1 MKNILTILSLF
12 ISVNFY
18 SQIIHPQDGTNI
30 KELFCGQ
37 SVPYFDPG
45 GQQGNYYPNVMSEQQ
60 FIVPSG
66 GHVIQIDFNNLF
78 DVKSD
83 GTGGCED
90 YIEVYDGAIGGGGTL
105 IGIYCNIL
113 PPGIIT
119 STGNAITVK
128 FYSDGANNHQGWVA
142 TVTAVDILSP
152 QGSDP
157 SPISVQCIGDVP
169 PADVSVVTDE
179 SDNCGPPSV
188 THISDAT
195 DGNHCPE
202 TITRTY
208 RINDVIGN
216 FIDVYQTITIHDV
229 TAPVMGSAPADTVIA
244 CKSDMPGITNL
255 SYDDNCDGDG
265 MVSGSDVSN
274 GNTCPEIVTRT
285 WTYVD
290 ACGNVGTETQV
301 FTINDVEAPTASNPT
316 SINVECLADAP
327 SPDVLVVND
336 EFDACDTALVV
347 AFADDSIVGN
357 AAGLAEAIIRTYSI
371 TDDCGNFTTVEQT
384 INIIDTQN
392 PQATSPVDLNVECL
406 SDVPLPN
413 VSVISDETDNCTA
426 SPVVAFVSDISDG
439 LFAPE
444 TITRTYS
451 VADEAGNT
459 TIITQI
465 ITINDVT
472 SPTASSPT
480 AINVECAGDIP
491 SPDVLVIADETDN
504 CTASPVVAFVS
515 DISDGLFA
523 PETITR
529 TYSVTDE
536 AGNST
541 SITQTIIINDVTNPG
556 IFNCPSDEVII
567 SSLYDPNNPL
577 FGDNCDLEHIY
588 WTMTGA
594 TNNASP
600 TAGIHYVGLESFN
613 DGITTIT
620 YAAEDSS
627 GNTATCSFT
636 VTANLINCTLAASAV
651 SSNASCFGAS
661 DGSIDVTT
669 AGGAIPISYQ
679 WNSGDVTEDL
689 IGVVAGTYSL
699 TIIDNEGCDTTF
711 ITTVSEPSVIELSIN
726 SNDPSCGDDDGVAF
740 VTVLSGGASPFSYS
754 WTNGASTSQADSL
767 STGIYSVQVTDD
779 AGCSVSS
786 TVIINNWNGPN
797 ILLNSSQEP
806 SCFGDSDGTIDITAV
821 GGAGS
826 YSYIWSEGST
836 TEDISGLISGTYDVT
851 LQDANGCETTESFTV
866 NDPIL
871 MDLSNTNITEA
882 SCGGFD
888 GGITVTV
895 TGGAGNYN
903 YQWEAAAGNAT
914 VNSVSGLTAGAYAL
928 TVADANGCI
937 ATMTYSINNVGGPII
952 TEDLII
958 QPTCTGGGTGSIDV
972 SITGG
977 SAPYGYSWDSGQV
990 SEDISGITPGDYQLT
1005 VTDNLGCAAIYIGTV
1020 DGIIPLGEDI
1030 CLVTVDTITGTN
1042 LVVWT
1047 KTDTAGISHYNI
1059 YREGNSTGLYALV
1072 GTNPVSVLSQW
1083 LDPTAN
1089 PSIKS
1094 WRYKISAVDSCGNE
1108 SYKSPSHKTMHV
1120 TSNIGLGGVVNVFWD
1135 YYDGFSYGSYYI
1147 SRYTASTGWV
1157 PIDTVVSTA
1166 TSWTDISPPNLI
1178 DVEYMIQ
1185 VQPSSTC
1192 TATKAQD
1199 HNTTRSNRHT
1209 TVEPNPQGTIDLIN
1223 NSFSLYPNPTN
1234 GLVTILLSENPVNS
1248 WSVRITDLAGKLLS
1262 QSLEKGAT
1270 LNLDLS
1276 FYDSGIYLIEIN
1288 VNGMVRI
1295 EKVIIQ

>member
-1 MKNILTILSLF
+1 MKQILPILILF

-18 SQIIHPQDGTNI
+18 SQINHPLDGTNI
-30 KELFCGQ
+30 KQLNCGQ
-37 SVPYFDPG
+37 SIPYYDPG
-45 GQQGNYYPNVMSEQQ
+45 GNQGNYSSNVMSEQQ
-60 FIVPSG
+60 FTVPSG
-66 GHVIQIDFNNLF
+66 GHVIEIDFNNLF
-78 DVKSD
+78 DVKSNVS
-83 GTGGCED
+83 GGCED
-90 YIEVYDGAIGGGGTL
+90 YVEIYDGAIGGGGTL
-105 IGIYCNIL
+105 IGLYCNEN
-113 PPGIIT
+113 PPGVIT
-119 STGNAITVK
+119 SNGNSITVK

-142 TVTAVDILSP
+142 NVTAVDILNP

-157 SPISVQCIGDVP
+157 TPIGVQCIGDVP

-208 RINDVIGN
+208 RISDVTGN
-216 FIDVYQTITIHDV
+216 FIDVYQTITVNDV
-229 TAPVMGSAPADTVIA
+229 TAPLMGSAPADTSIG
-244 CKSDMPGITNL
+244 CKSDMPAMTNL

-265 MVSGSDVSN
+265 IVSGSDVSN

-301 FTINDVEAPTASNPT
+301 FTINDVESPTASNPT
-316 SINVECLADAP
+316 SINVECIADAP
-327 SPDVLVVND
+327 APDVLVVND

-347 AFADDSIVGN
+347 AFVDDSIVYN
-357 AAGLAEAIIRTYSI
+357 AGSLAETIIRTYSI

-384 INIIDTQN
+384 INLIDTQN
-392 PQATSPVDLNVECL
+392 PQATSPADLNVECL

-413 VSVISDETDNCTA
+413 VQVIT
-426 SPVVAFVSDISDG
+426 
-439 LFAPE
+439 
-444 TITRTYS
+444 
-451 VADEAGNT
+451 
-459 TIITQI
+459 
-465 ITINDVT
+465 
-472 SPTASSPT
+472 
-480 AINVECAGDIP
+480 
-491 SPDVLVIADETDN
+491 DETDN

-536 AGNST
+536 AGNITSITQTIIINDVTSPTASSPTSINVECTGDIPSPDILVITDETDNCTASPVVAFVSDISDGLFAPETIIRTYSVTDEAGNNT

-556 IFNCPSDEVII
+556 IFNCPSDEVIT
-567 SSLYDPNNPL
+567 SSSFDPNNPL
-577 FGDNCDLEHIY
+577 VADNCDLEHIY

-600 TAGIHYVGLESFN
+600 TTGINYIELEEFH
-613 DGITTIT
+613 DGITTILYT
-620 YAAEDSS
+620 ALDSS
-627 GNTATCSFT
+627 GNASTCSFA
-636 VTANLINCTLAASAV
+636 VTANLINCTLSASAV
-651 SSNASCFGAS
+651 SSDASCFGAN
-661 DGSIDVTT
+661 DGGVDITT
-669 AGGAIPISYQ
+669 MGGAVPISYQ
-679 WNSGDVTEDL
+679 WNSGDLTEDL
-689 IGVVAGTYSL
+689 IGVDAGNYSL
-699 TIIDNEGCDTTF
+699 TVIDNDGCDTTF
-711 ITTVSEPSVIELSIN
+711 VVTVSEPSAIELDIN
-726 SNDPSCGDDDGVAF
+726 SNDPSCGDDDGIAA
-740 VTVLSGGASPFSYS
+740 VTVVSGGTSPFSYS
-754 WTNGASTSQADSL
+754 WTNGSITSQADSL
-767 STGIYSVQVTDD
+767 SAGIYSVQVIDD

-786 TVIINNWNGPN
+786 TVIINNWDGPS
-797 ILLNSSQEP
+797 ILLSGTQNP
-806 SCFGDSDGTIDITAV
+806 SCIGDSDGAIDITAV
-821 GGAGS
+821 GGAGP
-826 YSYIWSEGST
+826 YSYLWSEGST
-836 TEDISGLISGTYDVT
+836 TEDVTGLIAGTYDVT

-866 NDPIL
+866 NTPNP
-871 MDLSNTNITEA
+871 MDLTNSNIFEA
-882 SCGGFD
+882 SCGDAD
-888 GGITVTV
+888 GSIVVTV
-895 TGGAGNYN
+895 SGGAGNYN
-903 YQWEAAAGNAT
+903 YQWDAAAGNAS
-914 VNSVSGLTAGAYAL
+914 VDNVSGLEAGAYSL

-937 ATMTYSINNVGGPII
+937 SSMTYSINNAGGPVII
-952 TEDLII
+952 EDLII
-958 QPTCTGGGTGSIDV
+958 QPHCSGNGGSIEVSVTGGT
-972 SITGG
+972 T
-977 SAPYGYSWDSGQV
+977 PYVYSWDSGQV
-990 SEDISGITPGDYQLT
+990 SEDISGLTPGDYQLT
-1005 VTDNLGCAAIYIGTV
+1005 VLDGAGCEAIYIGTV

-1047 KTDTAGISHYNI
+1047 KTDTVGISHYNI
-1059 YREGNSTGLYALV
+1059 YREGNSTGVYALV
-1072 GTNPVSVLSQW
+1072 GTNPVNVLSQW

-1120 TSNIGLGGVVNVFWD
+1120 TSNIGLGSVVNVLWD

-1157 PIDTVVSTA
+1157 PVDTVVSTS

-1178 DVEYMIQ
+1178 DVGYMIQ
-1185 VQPSSTC
+1185 VQPPSTC
-1192 TATKAQD
+1192 TSTKAQD
-1199 HNTTRSNRHT
+1199 HNSTRSNRHT

-1223 NSFSLYPNPTN
+1223 NSFSVYPNPTN

-1270 LNLDLS
+1270 SNQDLS
-1276 FYDSGIYLIEIN
+1276 SYDSGIYLIEIN
-1288 VNGMVRI
+1288 VNGMVRT